1 MARSV
6 QELVDSFPPVGQ
18 DFTLSAEHWE
28 LPELYA
34 LVGTAGKEL
43 VLRTTEVAAER
54 LRVVGRA
61 ALLGGARTVEVALD
75 FAADAQRELVVG
87 LTARVDGLAL
97 ALVELAAA
105 WEVSLGEAPG
115 AFLGELARLS
125 AHYDLVGG
133 AVAVTAETDQL
144 RVAFAAPGAGGPLT
158 ALVGLKGT
166 EAHLSALPY
175 VGELIPDGESIGV
188 RTVELAALGPGGL
201 TADQCVAVNTAVAA
215 ALPGESDW
223 PLLPEAE
230 LAGGLWVGASAVLPG
245 DDTRVW
251 LVRLGVPDLSWL
263 PGFPSIRLGRFTL
276 SGFGLSSSGGG
287 GGSGTGLNMAFGLSV
302 DLGRLTVTLPEAGFA
317 FDLPGVGAWSVVPRL
332 PAQSFAVPDLPA
344 LPALRFETIDGSDG
358 QSWPGFPGF
367 AAPGLPTGW
376 CDRPGLG
383 VLDLVRLL
391 GIELP
396 ALPSWFDP
404 ALTGLGLRLD
414 LRTGDF
420 ALTADTERLRLV
432 LGSLPAGPDWSL
444 RGTVALLGVKGLR
457 AVLSEL
463 PFIGGLLG
471 NIDDFLLD
479 GLSLSAIGTGLGLDA
494 GGRLNGWLTSLG
506 ALTGSWW
513 PTLAVP
519 SGGGSGGGGGW
530 RPGLS
535 LDIDWRLPGPGSAG
549 WGIPWPPPVTP
560 PDLSWLPDLPTLSL
574 GPLHV
579 SGIGLSWPAVNDEEW
594 TGGTDWVLRLVLDAT
609 FDLGGGF
616 TLGLPGLGFDLD
628 LKAFTVRPR
637 FPVMSLHL
645 PGGVTMDFTVP
656 TAAPPWPVAVT
667 AHWEDEEGVPATE
680 LARFLGID
688 VADDAIPEM
697 LLPRLYAVGL
707 HYDFSTYLLV
717 VTAAT
722 EHFGWAMAT
731 VPANTPQRRNLLAVR
746 AAVEAKASD
755 LPVIVEPT
763 SPDRDITL
771 AGIHLVY
778 AEQPFSAA
786 DITKLNAILTE
797 LNTHAGGRL
806 PVVLAGD
813 LDKGVLLWA
822 VLTLG
827 TTAGITLTYPD
838 REIIPAAD
846 TPEGGALAGGPPGA
860 NTDLLGWAIGAA
872 RFSGARLSFGFGLL
886 YLALDATFALG
897 PLEFQLIGLGIGID
911 KNFQARPMLEGAAV
925 AFSTPGPPKLEL
937 SGSLARLDL
946 GSGFELALAGHG
958 RIEIPNLFTLTVAG
972 SWSRSREGWT
982 SLFAYAE
989 LVAGHNQQH
998 GIFAIGPVTVTGLA
1012 LGFGINSTVRTPTI
1026 ADVGT
1031 FPLIKRLGARSTG
1044 GGEPDKLTPA
1054 QALGELAGPG
1064 GWVTPAQGRY
1074 WVAGGAQ
1081 FTVYKFIAAR
1091 ALVLVEWGQGG
1102 WKALLTGT
1110 TTLALPPTVP
1120 SEDSSE
1126 AFTAPATEPSA
1137 DPTAAPR
1144 LAIIGSIGQV
1154 IVDYVFVFDSALGR
1168 FSMDAV
1174 LADGSYIIDKAA
1186 KLTGGISLYVWGRSL
1201 PEQGVDKG
1209 FVLSAGGYHPQFP
1222 APRHYPQP
1230 PRIGWL
1236 WERGPITM
1244 KAHAYAALTDG
1255 AFMIGGAFAA
1265 VYDGKHGVRVQAWF
1279 TAYLDALVQ
1288 WKPFYAD
1295 LALGLSIGVAASVKV
1310 AFVRIRVSLEV
1321 GVDLQLWLPPIGG
1334 RARVKVWFVSF
1345 TLGFGADRKGPPP
1358 IPWEQFR
1365 IQIPAPQRT
1374 ALKQGCALPDVT
1386 TGESEARA
1394 ARRAPALV
1402 RIDGFAVTVE
1412 SALPASRITVNGDTL
1427 AATGAGSIDIRPMG
1441 LTGVVSEQHVR
1452 ITGPDGREFA
1462 WADADWTITPV
1473 RQGMPQALWG
1483 RPLGKPG
1490 DALTQPGLVPD
1501 CLTGL
1506 EITAPAPGRGGSVGP
1521 VSAAALDVEEVL
1533 PRGATPLRDT
1543 AVAGRPPVTEP
1554 GSIDVITDTL
1564 TATAPARTAV
1574 HRALAALGAA
1584 AGSDG
1589 PLTRY
1594 ATLAGRTL
1602 TDAPLLTD
1610 TGAR

>member
-6 QELVDSFPPVGQ
+6 QELIDSFPPVGQ
-18 DFTLSAEHWE
+18 DFTLSADHWE

-34 LVGTAGKEL
+34 LLGAAGKEL

-61 ALLGGARTVEVALD
+61 ALLGGERTVELALD

-97 ALVELAAA
+97 ALTELAEA
-105 WEVSLGEAPG
+105 WEVSLGEAPA
-115 AFLGELARLS
+115 AFLGELAGLS

-133 AVAVTAETDQL
+133 AVAVTAETDRL
-144 RVAFAAPGAGGPLT
+144 RVAFASPSAGGPLT
-158 ALVGLKGT
+158 ALVGLKDT
-166 EAHLSALPY
+166 DARLAALPY

-201 TADQCVAVNTAVAA
+201 TAEQCRGVNAAVAA
-215 ALPGESDW
+215 AVPGEPDW
-223 PLLPEAE
+223 PLLPDEA
-230 LAGGLWVGASAVLPG
+230 LTGGLWVGASAVLPG

-251 LVRLGVPDLSWL
+251 LVRLDVPEVGWL
-263 PGFPSIRLGRFTL
+263 PAFPSVPLGRFTL
-276 SGFGLSSSGGG
+276 SGFGLSSSGGSG
-287 GGSGTGLNMAFGLSV
+287 GGGGGTGLDVHFGLSL
-302 DLGRLTVTLPEAGFA
+302 DLGWLTVTLPDAGFR
-317 FDLPGVGAWSVVPRL
+317 FDLPDAGDWSVLPRL
-332 PAQSFAVPDLPA
+332 PALSFTVPG
-344 LPALRFETIDGSDG
+344 LPALRFETTAGSDG
-358 QSWPGFPGF
+358 QPWPDLPGFPGF
-367 AAPGLPTGW
+367 AAPGLPSGW

-391 GIELP
+391 GIDLP
-396 ALPSWFDP
+396 TLPDWFNP

-414 LRTGDF
+414 LSTGDF
-420 ALTADTERLRLV
+420 ALTADTDRLRLV

-444 RGTVALLGVKGLR
+444 RGTVALLGIKGLR
-457 AVLSEL
+457 AALPEL
-463 PFIGGLLG
+463 PFIGDLLG
-471 NIDDFLLD
+471 NIGDFLLN
-479 GLSLSAIGTGLGLDA
+479 GLSLSAIGLGLDPGA
-494 GGRLNGWLTSLG
+494 GGRLNGWLGSLSG
-506 ALTGSWW
+506 LSGSWW
-513 PTLAVP
+513 PSLSLP
-519 SGGGSGGGGGW
+519 SGGGSGGGGGGGW

-535 LDIDWRLPGPGSAG
+535 LDIDWRIPGHGSVG

-560 PDLSWLPDLPTLSL
+560 PDLSWLPDLPPLDL
-574 GPLHV
+574 GPLHL
-579 SGIGLSWPAVNDEEW
+579 SGIALSWPALDDEQW

-628 LKAFTVRPR
+628 LKSFAVRPR
-637 FPVMSLHL
+637 FPGISLRL
-645 PGGVTMDFTVP
+645 PGGVEMDFTVP

-688 VADDAIPEM
+688 VADDAIPEV

-717 VTAAT
+717 VTAVT
-722 EHFGWAMAT
+722 DRFGWALAT
-731 VPANTPQRRNLLAVR
+731 VPANTPQRRNLLAIR

-778 AEQPFSAA
+778 AEQPFTAG
-786 DITKLNAILTE
+786 DISKLNVILTE

-806 PVVLAGD
+806 PAILPGD
-813 LDKGVLLWA
+813 LAQGVLVWA

-827 TTAGITLTYPD
+827 TGAGITLTYPD
-838 REIIPAAD
+838 REIIPTAD
-846 TPEGGALAGGPPGA
+846 TPAGGPPGA

-911 KNFQARPMLEGAAV
+911 KDLQARPVLEGAAV
-925 AFSTPGPPKLEL
+925 SFTTAGPPKLEL
-937 SGSLARLDL
+937 SGALARMDL
-946 GSGFELALAGHG
+946 GSGFELALAGSG
-958 RIEIPNLFTLTVAG
+958 RIELPHLFTLTVAG
-972 SWSRSREGWT
+972 SWSRSRDGWT

-989 LVAGHNQQH
+989 LVGGRNRVN
-998 GIFAIGPVTVTGLA
+998 GIFTIGPVTVTGLA

-1026 ADVGT
+1026 ADVSS
-1031 FPLIKRLGARSTG
+1031 FPLIKRLGAGPAG
-1044 GGEPDKLTPA
+1044 GGESTPLTPA
-1054 QALGELAGPG
+1054 QALGQLAGPG

-1081 FTVYKFIAAR
+1081 FTVYKFISAR
-1091 ALVLVEWGQGG
+1091 ALLLVEWGQGG
-1102 WKALLTGT
+1102 WKVLLTGT
-1110 TTLALPPTVP
+1110 TMLALPPTAP
-1120 SEDSSE
+1120 SDDSSD
-1126 AFTAPATEPSA
+1126 AFAAPSA
-1137 DPTAAPR
+1137 GP
-1144 LAIIGSIGQV
+1144 LLEIIGEIGKV
-1154 IVDYVFVFDSALGR
+1154 VVDYVFVYDSALGR

-1174 LADGSYIIDKAA
+1174 LAEGSYVIDKAA
-1186 KLTGGISLYVWGRSL
+1186 KLTGGISLYVWGKSL
-1201 PEQGVDKG
+1201 PEQGVSKG

-1222 APRHYPQP
+1222 VPRHYPKP
-1230 PRIGWL
+1230 PRIGWV

-1244 KAHAYAALTDG
+1244 KAEAYAALTDG
-1255 AFMIGGAFAA
+1255 AFMIGGSYAA
-1265 VYDGKHGVRVQAWF
+1265 VYDGNHGIRVQAWF
-1279 TAYLDALVQ
+1279 TAYLHALVQ

-1295 LALGLSIGVAASVKV
+1295 LALGLSIGVAASVKI

-1321 GVDLQLWLPPIGG
+1321 GVDLQLWLPPLGG

-1345 TLGFGADRKGPPP
+1345 SLGFGADRKGPPP
-1358 IPWEQFR
+1358 IPWDQFR

-1374 ALKQGCALPDVT
+1374 ALKQGCELPDVT
-1386 TGESEARA
+1386 TGESEARTA
-1394 ARRAPALV
+1394 ALAPTLV
-1402 RIDGFAVTVE
+1402 RIDGFAITVE
-1412 SALPASRITVNGDTL
+1412 SALPASAITVNGERLDD
-1427 AATGAGSIDIRPMG
+1427 AEADPIDIRPMG

-1452 ITGPDGREFA
+1452 ITGPDGRDFDWRA
-1462 WADADWTITPV
+1462 ADWTITPV
-1473 RQGMPQALWG
+1473 REGMPQAMWG
-1483 RPLGKPG
+1483 RPLGRPG

-1506 EITAPAPGRGGSVGP
+1506 EITAPAPERGGSVGP

-1543 AVAGRPPVTEP
+1543 AVAGRSPVTDP
-1554 GSIDVITDTL
+1554 DSIAVITDTL
-1564 TATAPARTAV
+1564 TTTSTARTAV

-1584 AGSDG
+1584 PGSDG